1 MGRGSDGRTPEDMKL
16 VQRRFDEFAR
26 LTKELEPGSYVF
38 EDILPLLP
46 LDGGTPMPC
55 GDTRFDHLQLE
66 TCRQPGATSARCPRV
81 LRNGKKC
88 ARPLGH
94 GTKCMSRD
102 SKNKRVD
109 TDRKRRAREREVD

>member
-1 MGRGSDGRTPEDMKL
+1 MVL
-16 VQRRFDEFAR
+16 VRRRVAAFAE
-26 LTKELEPGSYVF
+26 LTRELDPGSYSF

-46 LDGGTPMPC
+46 LDGGTPMAC
-55 GDTRFDHLQLE
+55 GDTRFEHLQLE
-66 TCRQPGATSARCPRV
+66 TCRDPGATSDRCPRT

-102 SKNKRVD
+102 SKNKRKE
-109 TDRKRRAREREVD
+109 TDRARRAREEA